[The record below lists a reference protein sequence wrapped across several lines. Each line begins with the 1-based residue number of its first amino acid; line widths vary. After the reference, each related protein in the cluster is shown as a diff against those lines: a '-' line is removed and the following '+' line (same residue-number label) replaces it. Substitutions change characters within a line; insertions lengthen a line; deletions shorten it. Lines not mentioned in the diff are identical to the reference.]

1 MCKLC
6 DKINDKEFQE
16 MLDSDPELKKLN
28 DNYDHIP

>member
-16 MLDSDPELKKLN
+16 MLDSDPELKIFLS
-28 DNYDHIP
+28 YPH